1 MSEDFLHYI
10 WKFKL
15 FNLKNLKTTSG
26 EDIEILS
33 VGSHNTESGPDFFNA
48 KIKIDNLIWAGQVE
62 IHINSSDWY
71 KHQHETDP
79 VYLKTVLH
87 VVMNYDMDVFD
98 EVNNPIPTLELN
110 GRISN
115 QLIANYNHLKLAKH
129 QLVCQ
134 GLTDDLDEFQT
145 NQWLGRLLIER
156 LERKVEEISKI
167 HQFTKGNWEQ
177 TVFIQL
183 AKNMGFKTNSLPMQL
198 LAEEIDFKILIKA
211 RNNVMVIESIL
222 FGVAGLLEGDFDESY
237 PNQLKK
243 EFNHQK
249 NKHQFTVLKKEIWKF
264 GGVRPSNF
272 PTLRLV
278 QLAQIISKFG
288 NLFEVF
294 VRDFTVTK
302 EWKELNVA
310 ATSFWDTHYTLQKSS
325 VQKKKSLG
333 TSAVNMI
340 LINTVAPLLFYYGK
354 ETANPSYQ
362 EKAIDLLESIPA
374 ENNSIIKRWGEN
386 NISAKRSSESQSLIE
401 LTNNYCKPKKCLTCG
416 IGKQILKE

>member
-10 WKFKL
+10 WKYKL
-15 FNLKNLKTTSG
+15 FNLQNLKTTSG
-26 EDIEILS
+26 EDLEIVS
-33 VGSHNTESGPDFFNA
+33 VGSHNTESGPDFFNG
-48 KIKIDNLIWAGQVE
+48 KIKIGNLVWAGQVE

-79 VYLKTVLH
+79 AYLKTVLH

-98 EVNNPIPTLELN
+98 EAKNPIPTLELN

-115 QLIANYNHLKLAKH
+115 QLIANYNYLKLAKNK
-129 QLVCQ
+129 LVCQ
-134 GLTDDLDEFQT
+134 GLTSDLNDFQT

-156 LERKVEEISKI
+156 LERKVKDISEI
-167 HQFTKGNWEQ
+167 HQNMNGNWEQ

-183 AKNMGFKTNSLPMQL
+183 AKNLGFKTNSIPMQL
-198 LAEEIDFKILIKA
+198 LAEEINFKILIKS
-211 RNNVMVIESIL
+211 RNNVMILESIL
-222 FGVAGLLEGDFDESY
+222 LGVAGLLEGELDGDY

-243 EFNHQK
+243 EFNHQN

-288 NLFEVF
+288 NLFETF
-294 VRDFTVTK
+294 VRDFTVER
-302 EWKELNVA
+302 EWTELNVEGP
-310 ATSFWDTHYTLQKSS
+310 SFWNTHYSLHTSS
-325 VQKKKSLG
+325 VLKKKSLG
-333 TSAVNMI
+333 KSAINII
-340 LINTVAPLLFYYGK
+340 LINTVAPLLFFYGK

-362 EKAIDLLESIPA
+362 EKAIDLLESLPS
-374 ENNSIIKRWGEN
+374 ENNSIIKRWKEN
-386 NISAKRSSESQSLIE
+386 NIYAKRSSESQSLIE